1 MSDNNAPMSQEEI
14 DALFK
19 SLEAEVTAANK
30 GVDPK
35 LPPTGIQATAA
46 TLDSSIPAKQPEGII
61 TTPKPTT
68 TKSQKKGTVG
78 VPIESLTKESVKPT
92 TGSVKPP
99 TAAQSK
105 PPTASTT
112 KPEPASSGPLHQS
125 DIDSL
130 LAELNAEVAQVTRQ
144 HSRVTKA
151 LSKPP
156 TPISAEEA
164 GTIGQDD
171 IDALVA
177 ALDAGNAAGNAAAK
191 PADSGQISTSHLT
204 PLKTDALQRKA
215 PVDEAAMKQA
225 EIDAMLAKL
234 GVEEPPIKEPTKKA
248 PVISS
253 PAPTSPAGALDQDQI
268 DALLQQM
275 GGAVAPEVPAQT
287 AASKS
292 APAYQAA
299 ANGAPEQAA
308 IDDLIS
314 KMGSP
319 AIVASQDD
327 LVAPKTEGLSQEVL
341 ASLVEKHGKKR
352 DETERRISSFT
363 QDDIQNLVSQL
374 DAAGGNSQDTL
385 GNLGNNVADKQRDI
399 DALLAGVNIASQAG
413 DAINESLLHGA
424 SMGGRQGLLGASVFP
439 KEELRGTRTM
449 LAAAVG
455 LLAMCALTMGFIV
468 SALNGLSH
476 ELSMTRQQQE
486 QPSDDYSRDLESV
499 KASLA
504 NVDADTRFRGVIFA
518 ERLRTAWKDHPARNE
533 EMTLLLARYY
543 REHGENNKAVI
554 EYERI
559 DRHREGLIDDPVFYI
574 EYAQTLMAIDRHP
587 EARAVAVRLIAN
599 EDRFTDT
606 SLMAHRATPAQIETN
621 IRNIRRAHLI
631 VGQIDLA
638 RSQGLD
644 QASRPKGRPASK
656 QSAAQQHE
664 KAAEPS
670 HTTNSHHGG

>member
-1 MSDNNAPMSQEEI
+1 MSDSNAPMSQEEI

-19 SLEAEVTAANK
+19 SLEAEVTAAQKSVEPN
-30 GVDPK
+30 
-35 LPPTGIQATAA
+35 LPPTGVQIAA
-46 TLDSSIPAKQPEGII
+46 ANPEAAAAGPTPEGA
-61 TTPKPTT
+61 TPKPTT
-68 TKSQKKGTVG
+68 TKTQKKGTVG
-78 VPIESLTKESVKPT
+78 VPMESLSKEPVKPA
-92 TGSVKPP
+92 TGSVKPS
-99 TAAQSK
+99 TAVQSA
-105 PPTASTT
+105 PPTATT
-112 KPEPASSGPLHQS
+112 GKPVTEIASSGPLNQS

-151 LSKPP
+151 LSQPP
-156 TPISAEEA
+156 KPISAEEA

-177 ALDAGNAAGNAAAK
+177 ALDAGNAAAK
-191 PADSGQISTSHLT
+191 PAESGQISASQPT
-204 PLKTDALQRKA
+204 PLKTDALHRVVP
-215 PVDEAAMKQA
+215 PVDEAAAKQA
-225 EIDAMLAKL
+225 EIDALLANL
-234 GVEEPPIKEPTKKA
+234 GVQEPPKKEPTKKA
-248 PVISS
+248 PAVSASAPI
-253 PAPTSPAGALDQDQI
+253 PAAGPLDQDQI

-275 GGAVAPEVPAQT
+275 GGAVAPET
-287 AASKS
+287 
-292 APAYQAA
+292 APAATPVSQAVADGASDQAA
-299 ANGAPEQAA
+299 V
-308 IDDLIS
+308 DDLIS
-314 KMGSP
+314 KMGP
-319 AIVASQDD
+319 AAVVASQDD
-327 LVAPKTEGLSQEVL
+327 MPAPKTEGLSQEML

-374 DAAGGNSQDTL
+374 DAAS
-385 GNLGNNVADKQRDI
+385 GNLQDALGHNVADKQRDI
-399 DALLAGVNIASQAG
+399 DALLAGVNTASQAG
-413 DAINESLLHGA
+413 DAVNESLLRGA
-424 SMGGRQGLLGASVFP
+424 SMGGRQSLLGTTVFP
-439 KEELRGTRTM
+439 KEELRGTRTL

-486 QPSDDYSRDLESV
+486 QPSDDYARDLESV

-504 NVDADTRFRGVIFA
+504 NADADTRFRGVIFA
-518 ERLRTAWKDHPARNE
+518 ERLRTAWKDHTARNE
-533 EMTLLLARYY
+533 EMTFLLARYY
-543 REHGENNKAVI
+543 REHEENAKAAI

-559 DRHREGLIDDPVFYI
+559 DRQREGLIDDPVFYI

-606 SLMAHRATPAQIETN
+606 SLMTHRATPAQIETN

-656 QSAAQQHE
+656 QTVGESHGQSHDKE
-664 KAAEPS
+664 AETPHTPS
-670 HTTNSHHGG
+670 VHHGG